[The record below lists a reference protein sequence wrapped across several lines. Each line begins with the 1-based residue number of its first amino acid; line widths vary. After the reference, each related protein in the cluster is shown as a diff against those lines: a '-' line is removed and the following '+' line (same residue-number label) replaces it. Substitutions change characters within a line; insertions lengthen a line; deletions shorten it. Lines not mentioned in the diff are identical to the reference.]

1 MELIQHL
8 TEETF
13 TQEVAEP
20 GITLIDFWAA
30 WCGPCR
36 TMAPQFERAA
46 RLRPQY
52 RFAKVDVDEQPELAA
67 RFAIR
72 SIPTLVVL
80 RDGEPVAAQAGVI
93 GAEQLAQALDRI
105 VAATPAD
112 ADPIAAGPR

>member
-1 MELIQHL
+1 
-8 TEETF
+8 
-13 TQEVAEP
+13 
-20 GITLIDFWAA
+20 
-30 WCGPCR
+30 
-36 TMAPQFERAA
+36 MAPQFERAA